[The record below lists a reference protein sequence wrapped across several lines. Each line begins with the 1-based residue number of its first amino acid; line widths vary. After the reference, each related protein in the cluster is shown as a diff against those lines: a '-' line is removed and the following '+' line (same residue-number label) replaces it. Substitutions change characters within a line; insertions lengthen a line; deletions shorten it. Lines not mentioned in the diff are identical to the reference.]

1 MTNRLY
7 IWPSLSETCL
17 RPEKRAFLWPSP
29 AQSMRSEP
37 FGVARAACFEELAGV
52 FTSELHSESPYFRIE
67 RLSKFSRMTLGKIVS
82 NNVLVTIPQR
92 EQD

>member
-1 MTNRLY
+1 MTY

-17 RPEKRAFLWPSP
+17 RLEKRAFLWPSP

-37 FGVARAACFEELAGV
+37 FGVARTACFEELAGV
-52 FTSELHSESPYFRIE
+52 FTSELRSESPYFRIE
-67 RLSKFSRMTLGKIVS
+67 RLSKFSTMTLGKIVS